1 MTAIKLDGKLTRDE
15 IVADLTTRVA
25 ALRDKGI
32 TPGLGTVLV
41 GDDPGSH
48 SYVKMKH
55 RDCEEV
61 GIASIRRD
69 LPADTTQAELE
80 AVIDE
85 LNADP
90 ACTGYIVQLPLP
102 AHLVAG
108 SDLPT
113 VVATIAYRRLMG
125 TALSE
130 DADRNTAWAEKY
142 LRDLAD
148 GRVTFGATDTA
159 TPQPPGRMAS
169 SAPWASCC
177 SRWC

>member
-1 MTAIKLDGKLTRDE
+1 MPYATPAD
-15 IVADLTTRVA
+15 VARVA
-25 ALRDKGI
+25 TRGWDDIAQRAVQNARVSGETMRLLYSGGSMAGVAADVLELAQR
-32 TPGLGTVLV
+32 GLEHVEDVLERT
-41 GDDPGSH
+41 SRH
-48 SYVKMKH
+48 
-55 RDCEEV
+55 
-61 GIASIRRD
+61 
-69 LPADTTQAELE
+69 ADT
-80 AVIDE
+80 
-85 LNADP
+85 
-90 ACTGYIVQLPLP
+90 YIQPRYQGQLPLP

-130 DADRNTAWAEKY
+130 DADRNTAWAEQY

-169 SAPWASCC
+169 SAPCKTIDWD
-177 SRWC
+177 RY

>member
-1 MTAIKLDGKLTRDE
+1 MPYATPAD
-15 IVADLTTRVA
+15 VARVA
-25 ALRDKGI
+25 TRGWDDIAQRAVQNARVSGETMRLLYSGGSMAGVAADVLELAQR
-32 TPGLGTVLV
+32 GLEHVEDVLERT
-41 GDDPGSH
+41 SRH
-48 SYVKMKH
+48 
-55 RDCEEV
+55 
-61 GIASIRRD
+61 
-69 LPADTTQAELE
+69 ADT
-80 AVIDE
+80 
-85 LNADP
+85 
-90 ACTGYIVQLPLP
+90 YIQPRYQGQLPLP

-169 SAPWASCC
+169 SAPCKTIDWD
-177 SRWC
+177 RY